1 MDERRCRVCET
12 TLSTPNA
19 YCKAAGRSRS
29 DVWAD
34 GLRYRDAMPATQPRA
49 VATAIARAD
58 VDRIRRIAVIGVL
71 LVPSGL
77 LLGLALASGG
87 FFPDAVSVA
96 AVGVLVIFSARVMLS
111 RTAITGVSRGVAL
124 VAAALIAFAIWALAS
139 GSWSGSAAR
148 ATFEYDRVLLYTVV
162 FVLIGSIGRST
173 ARARVLLLSLA
184 AVSVG
189 ISIAAVATWLLPDL
203 LPVARDIPRSR
214 LAWPTSY
221 WNATGLIGA
230 LGLVWVY
237 SLSASSSEP
246 AAVRVAG
253 AVAAP
258 WAAAVV
264 IFTASRGATAVALL
278 GLVVSTAII
287 RSPATPG
294 AIVAVGFAIA
304 VSTAMSLAVT
314 GLDVVA
320 PAAHA
325 VHAGHRT
332 MILLF
337 VVALAAGAIRMLLL
351 RLDARI
357 AAARA
362 PRTRAQVRGALG
374 VAGAAVLIAFLVLG
388 GPKAVRT
395 AAHKFAAGQASTGT
409 LARQRLTQFGNDGR
423 LDAWRVALDDGF
435 LRHPIDGT
443 GAGTYATLWT
453 RYGRSSGRIL
463 NAHSLYLEE
472 LAELGILGGGVL
484 IAVVVSILVALARR
498 ARGPGRAVWAALF
511 AGALMWAV
519 HAGVD
524 WDWQMPAVTAW
535 FFGAGGLALAGPV
548 AWRERAAWPW
558 ARVALGLGCLLL
570 VITPAAVW
578 RSQTQ
583 IVKAVDD
590 FQRGNCL
597 AAQRAALA
605 SNSALGSRWDP
616 FEVMSYC
623 EAGEHQS
630 SLALDAITAAEHR
643 DPENWEL
650 RYSEALIR
658 ATAGRDPRPAARAA
672 LELYPHSPLTRA
684 AVTAFSR
691 GGPRQWRR
699 FALSAPLPL
708 PWTKQ

>member
-1 MDERRCRVCET
+1 MI
-12 TLSTPNA
+12 
-19 YCKAAGRSRS
+19 
-29 DVWAD
+29 
-34 GLRYRDAMPATQPRA
+34 GL
-49 VATAIARAD
+49 
-58 VDRIRRIAVIGVL
+58 L

-77 LLGLALASGG
+77 LLGLAVASGG

-111 RTAITGVSRGVAL
+111 RTAITGVSRGVAV
-124 VAAALIAFAIWALAS
+124 VAAALIAFTVWTLMS

-148 ATFEYDRVLLYTVV
+148 AAFEFDRALLYTVV
-162 FVLIGSIGRST
+162 FVLIGSVRRST

-189 ISIAAVATWLLPDL
+189 ISVAAVATWLLPDL
-203 LPVARDIPRSR
+203 LPVARDIPRFR

-246 AAVRVAG
+246 RAVRVA
-253 AVAAP
+253 AAMAAP
-258 WAAAVV
+258 WAAAMV

-304 VSTAMSLAVT
+304 VSTAISLAVT
-314 GLDVVA
+314 GLNVVA
-320 PAAHA
+320 PSAHA

-337 VVALAAGAIRMLLL
+337 IVALAAGAIRMLLL
-351 RLDARI
+351 RLDERI
-357 AAARA
+357 AAARR
-362 PRTRAQVRGALG
+362 PWTRAQMRGALG

-388 GPKAVRT
+388 GPRAIRT
-395 AAHKFAAGQASTGT
+395 AAHKFAAGQVSTSGLAS
-409 LARQRLTQFGNDGR
+409 QRLTQLANNGR
-423 LDAWRVALDDGF
+423 LEGWRVALDDGF

-453 RYGRSSGRIL
+453 RYGRSSGRML

-472 LAELGILGGGVL
+472 LAELGIVGGGLV

-498 ARGPGRAVWAALF
+498 VRGPGRAVWAALF

-548 AWRERAAWPW
+548 ERPERATWPW
-558 ARVALGLGCLLL
+558 ARFALGLGCLLL
-570 VITPAAVW
+570 VITPADVW

-583 IVKAVDD
+583 IVKALDD
-590 FQRGNCL
+590 FERGNCT

-605 SNSALGSRWDP
+605 SNAALGSRWDP
-616 FEVMSYC
+616 FALISYC
-623 EAGEHQS
+623 AAGEQHF
-630 SLALDAITAAEHR
+630 SLALDAIAAAEHR

-650 RYSEALIR
+650 RYSEAVIR

-672 LELYPHSPLTRA
+672 LELYPQSPLTRA
-684 AVTAFSR
+684 AVTAFSS
-691 GGPRQWRR
+691 GGPREWRR

>member
-1 MDERRCRVCET
+1 M
-12 TLSTPNA
+12 
-19 YCKAAGRSRS
+19 
-29 DVWAD
+29 
-34 GLRYRDAMPATQPRA
+34 
-49 VATAIARAD
+49 
-58 VDRIRRIAVIGVL
+58 IGVL

-77 LLGLALASGG
+77 LLGLAPASGG
-87 FFPDAVSVA
+87 FFPDAISVA
-96 AVGVLVIFSARVMLS
+96 AVGVLVIFSARVVLS
-111 RTAITGVSRGVAL
+111 RTAITGVSRGVAV
-124 VAAALIAFAIWALAS
+124 VAAALIAFTVWALMS
-139 GSWSGSAAR
+139 GSWSGSPAR
-148 ATFEYDRVLLYTVV
+148 AVFEYDRALLYTVV
-162 FVLIGSIGRST
+162 FVLIGSVRRST

-203 LPVARDIPRSR
+203 LPVARDIPRDR
-214 LAWPTSY
+214 LSWPTSY

-246 AAVRVAG
+246 RFVRVAG
-253 AVAAP
+253 AMAAP
-258 WAAAVV
+258 WAAAMV

-278 GLVVSTAII
+278 GLVVATAII

-294 AIVAVGFAIA
+294 AIVAVGFAVA
-304 VSTAMSLAVT
+304 VSVAISLSVT
-314 GLDVVA
+314 GLNVVA

-325 VHAGHRT
+325 VHTGHRT

-362 PRTRAQVRGALG
+362 PWTRAQVRGALG
-374 VAGAAVLIAFLVLG
+374 VAGVAVLIAFLVLG
-388 GPKAVRT
+388 GPRAVRT
-395 AAHKFAAGQASTGT
+395 AAHKFAAGQVVAGT
-409 LARQRLTQFGNDGR
+409 LARQRLTQFGNNGR
-423 LDAWRVALDDGF
+423 LEAWRVAFDDGF

-453 RYGRSSGRIL
+453 RYGRSSARML

-472 LAELGILGGGVL
+472 LAELGIVGGGLV
-484 IAVVVSILVALARR
+484 IAVVVSILVVLGRR
-498 ARGPGRAVWAALF
+498 VRGPGRAVWAALF

-548 AWRERAAWPW
+548 ERPERATWPW
-558 ARVALGLGCLLL
+558 ARFALGLGCLLL

-583 IVKAVDD
+583 INKAVDD
-590 FQRGNCL
+590 FGRGNCL

-605 SNSALGSRWDP
+605 SEAALRSRPDP
-616 FEVMSYC
+616 FEVISFC
-623 EAGEHQS
+623 DAGEQQY
-630 SLALDAITAAEHR
+630 SLALDAIAAAEHR

-650 RYSEALIR
+650 PYSAALIR

-672 LELYPHSPLTRA
+672 LVLYPNSPLTRA

-708 PWTKQ
+708 PWTEQ

>member
-1 MDERRCRVCET
+1 MV
-12 TLSTPNA
+12 
-19 YCKAAGRSRS
+19 
-29 DVWAD
+29 
-34 GLRYRDAMPATQPRA
+34 ATQPRA
-49 VATAIARAD
+49 VATAIGRTDIA
-58 VDRIRRIAVIGVL
+58 RIRAIAVIGVL
-71 LVPSGL
+71 LVPSAL

-96 AVGVLVIFSARVMLS
+96 AIGVLVVFSARVMLS
-111 RTAITGVSRGVAL
+111 RTAITGVSRGVAV
-124 VAAALIAFAIWALAS
+124 VAAALIAFTVWTLMS
-139 GSWSGSAAR
+139 GSWSNSAAR
-148 ATFEYDRVLLYTVV
+148 ATFEYDRALLYTAV
-162 FVLIGSIGRST
+162 FVLIGSIRRST
-173 ARARVLLLSLA
+173 VRARVLLLGLA

-203 LPVARDIPRSR
+203 LPIGRDIPRDR
-214 LAWPTSY
+214 LSWPTSY

-246 AAVRVAG
+246 KAVRVAG
-253 AVAAP
+253 AMAAP
-258 WAAAVV
+258 WAAAMV

-294 AIVAVGFAIA
+294 AIVAVGFGVA
-304 VSTAMSLAVT
+304 VSVAMSLAVT
-314 GLDVVA
+314 GLNVTT

-337 VVALAAGAIRMLLL
+337 IVALAAGAIRTLLL
-351 RLDARI
+351 GLDERV

-362 PRTRAQVRGALG
+362 PWTRAQMRRALA
-374 VAGAAVLIAFLVLG
+374 VAGAAALIAFVVLG
-388 GPKAVRT
+388 GPRAVRT
-395 AAHKFAAGQASTGT
+395 GAHKFVAGQVVASS
-409 LARQRLTQFGNDGR
+409 LARQRLTQFGNNGR
-423 LDAWRVALDDGF
+423 LEAWRVAFDDGF

-453 RYGRSSGRIL
+453 RYGRSSLRLL

-472 LAELGILGGGVL
+472 LAELGIVGGGVL
-484 IAVVVSILVALARR
+484 IAVVVSILIALGRR

-511 AGALMWAV
+511 AGGLMWAV

-548 AWRERAAWPW
+548 ERPERATWPW
-558 ARVALGLGCLLL
+558 ARFAFGLGCLLL
-570 VITPAAVW
+570 VITPATVW

-590 FQRGNCL
+590 FQHGNCL
-597 AAQRAALA
+597 TAQRAALA
-605 SNSALGSRWDP
+605 SNAALRSRWDP
-616 FEVMSYC
+616 FEVISYC
-623 EAGEHQS
+623 ETGEQQY
-630 SLALDAITAAEHR
+630 SLALSAIAAAEHR

-658 ATAGRDPRPAARAA
+658 ATVGRDPRPAARAA
-672 LELYPHSPLTRA
+672 LQLYPRSPLARA
-684 AVTAFSR
+684 AVTAFGS
-691 GGPRQWRR
+691 GGPREWRR